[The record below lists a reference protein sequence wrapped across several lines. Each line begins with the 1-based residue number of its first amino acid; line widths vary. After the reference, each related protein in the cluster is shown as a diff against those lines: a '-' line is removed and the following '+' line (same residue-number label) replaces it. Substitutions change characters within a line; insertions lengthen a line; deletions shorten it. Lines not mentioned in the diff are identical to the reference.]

1 MRLRTLSLVTVC
13 LAATVAA
20 AESPMREGKWEVTTQ
35 MEMPGAPVALP
46 AMKQTRCIT
55 TEQLEDPNASLPGS
69 PDPGNDCKV
78 SDYQVAGQTVTWKLA
93 CTKPNKVTGD
103 GELTVDGDAYTG
115 TMKLAMDEGAMNM
128 RYTAKRLGD
137 CTE

>member
-1 MRLRTLSLVTVC
+1 
-13 LAATVAA
+13 
-20 AESPMREGKWEVTTQ
+20 

-55 TEQLEDPNASLPGS
+55 AEQLEDPNTAVPGGS
-69 PDPGNDCKV
+69 PDPNNDCKV
-78 SDYQVAGQTVTWKLA
+78 SDYQVAGQTVTWKIA

-115 TMKLAMDEGAMNM
+115 TMRLAMDEGAMTM
-128 RYTAKRLGD
+128 KYTGKRLGD
-137 CTE
+137 CTR